1 MKRIQLASAIAVAAA
16 LTMASCDSSKEI
28 EFSEAGRIT
37 LTGELGQPPVTR
49 TQIDIEPTEDGSL
62 GIMWSVGDKIG
73 VFGGTTENAEF
84 EGNFT
89 TAVTSGLF
97 SGSMDARDNPKF
109 AYYPYTKGCTDYKK
123 IPVTVANIQYYTGE
137 TSIAANDIKASDTP
151 VRASDGIYRFIFKPM
166 VAILKFQV
174 AFNGLAG
181 IDADE
186 TLNAIVVKSSDTEK
200 ALTGNFTMNLAELS
214 AGLMPVTEG
223 TYSSIRVN
231 LTDADGNGKSVARKV
246 VAYASIAPC
255 LKTGDAVEV
264 MLLTDKH
271 TVKFDVTALQDFKA
285 GFCYDVP
292 LDLSNLK
299 PENNLQIFDPTAE
312 SPELRSFSF
321 EVANNAGKILARE
334 AYYEWTSTETT
345 LHSVTSKT
353 LELDQTTGN
362 IEGFIPYLYDF
373 KLIPTFTTSKGA
385 VVTVNGQVQT
395 SGESEVDFSSAE
407 PVVYSVSN
415 GLETKEYKV
424 SVTNTGLP
432 VVVLDINQ
440 ETVNNV
446 TSKDILL
453 GTVNITGKEGD
464 WTKSDVLTI
473 YKDGVKQMT
482 DVCSVKTRGN
492 SSRGL
497 PKKPVNIK
505 LSDDISVLG
514 MKAHDR
520 WCLVASQFDKTMMR
534 NAFTYHLAN
543 EIQDHFTDA
552 AGTENVLG
560 KGLVWNPHGETV
572 EVVMN
577 GIHVGTYYLCEHI
590 KINKNRLK
598 LTHKKVDKVLEN
610 NADAKVA
617 DCGFLI
623 EMSTDEKENRTN
635 TARRKVPIAFKDLDI
650 TAYPTIAEEFMAFV
664 NDFDENLYQ
673 GARYIDNNDPTTAR
687 EYFDKAY
694 EKLDIN
700 SMIDWWI
707 INELAMNDEMQ
718 WPKSAFAY
726 KDGDGKYFAGP
737 VWDFDYQTYV
747 NIEKYNT
754 SSIIKNMEAEHLSTK
769 YWGEVVPYKFTDL
782 GGYSALMYQRTNSA
796 SSSPYG
802 WYPWLFKDP
811 YFVARVKARWNSLYN
826 SVLQN
831 QSSVIAQMG
840 KEREKAAESNWKIWN
855 IKYLHAG
862 NSGDEYDFTYPEA
875 IQNFNEVF
883 EKRREGLNTA
893 INNL

>member
-1 MKRIQLASAIAVAAA
+1 MASALAAVAAT
-16 LTMASCDSSKEI
+16 LTMTSCESSKEV
-28 EFSEAGRIT
+28 EFPEAETIT

-49 TQIDIEPTEDGSL
+49 TQIDIEPTDDGSL
-62 GIMWSVGDKIG
+62 GIMWSAGDKIG
-73 VFGGTTENAEF
+73 VFGGTTSNAEF
-84 EGNFT
+84 EGKFN

-97 SGSMDARDNPKF
+97 SGSMNAGDSPVS
-109 AYYPYTKGCTDYKK
+109 AYYPYVKEATDSKT
-123 IPVTVANIQYYTGE
+123 IPVTISSVQYYSDE

-151 VRASDGIYRFIFKPM
+151 VKAKDGSYRFIFKPM
-166 VAILKFQV
+166 VSILRFEV
-174 AFNGLAG
+174 AFNGLTG

-186 TLNAIVVKSSDTEK
+186 TLDAIIVNSTNAEKS
-200 ALTGNFTMNLAELS
+200 LTGNFTMNLAELS
-214 AGLMPVTEG
+214 AGLAPVAEG

-231 LTDADGNGKSVARKV
+231 LTDTDGKGKSVARKV

-255 LKTGDAVEV
+255 VKAEDAVEV

-271 TVKFDVTALQDFKA
+271 TVKFNVTALQDFKA

-292 LDLSNLK
+292 LDLSNLR

-321 EVANNAGKILARE
+321 DVANNAGKILTQE
-334 AYYEWTSTETT
+334 AYYEGTSTETT
-345 LHSVTSKT
+345 LHSVTSKA
-353 LELDQTTGN
+353 LEIDQTAGSV
-362 IEGFIPYLYDF
+362 EGFIPYLYDF

-395 SGESEVDFSSAE
+395 SGESEVDFSSSE
-407 PVVYSVSN
+407 PVVYTVSN

-446 TSKDILL
+446 TSKDILF
-453 GTVNITGKEGD
+453 GTVKITGKEGN

-473 YKDGVKQMT
+473 YKDGTQQMT
-482 DVCSVKTRGN
+482 DVCSIRTRGN

-505 LSDDISVLG
+505 LSDDLPVLG

-520 WCLVASQFDKTMMR
+520 WCLVASQFDKSMMR
-534 NAFTYHLAN
+534 NAFTYRLAN
-543 EIQDHFTDA
+543 EIQEHFTDA
-552 AGTENVLG
+552 AGTEKVLG

-590 KINKNRLK
+590 KINKNRLY
-598 LTHKKVDKVLEN
+598 LTHKKVDKVLEK
-610 NADAKVA
+610 NAAAKLEE
-617 DCGFLI
+617 CGFLI

-635 TARRKVPIAFKDLDI
+635 TARRNVPIAFKDLDI
-650 TAYPTIAEEFMAFV
+650 TTYPAMAEEFMAYV

-673 GARYIDNNDPTTAR
+673 GAKCIDNNDLTTAR

-726 KDGDGKYFAGP
+726 KDGNGKYFAGP

-747 NIEKYNT
+747 NIEKYNS

-811 YFVARVKARWNSLYN
+811 YFVARVKARWNSLYS

-831 QSSVIAQMG
+831 QRPVIEQMG

-862 NSGDEYDFTYPEA
+862 NCGDEYDFTYPEV
-875 IQNFNEVF
+875 IQNFNDVF
-883 EKRREGLNTA
+883 EKRREGLNSA

>member
-1 MKRIQLASAIAVAAA
+1 MKRIQWASALAAVAAA
-16 LTMASCDSSKEI
+16 LTINSCESSQEVG
-28 EFSEAGRIT
+28 FPEAEAIT

-49 TQIDIEPTEDGSL
+49 TLIDIEPTEDGSL
-62 GIMWSVGDKIG
+62 GIMWSAGDKIG
-73 VFGGTTENAEF
+73 VFGGTTQNAEF

-97 SGSMDARDNPKF
+97 SGSMDAGDNPKF
-109 AYYPYTKGCTDYKK
+109 AYYPYVNGNTYYNK
-123 IPVTVANIQYYTGE
+123 IPVTVANAQSYTGV
-137 TSIAANDIKASDTP
+137 TSIAANDVKASESP
-151 VRASDGIYRFIFKPM
+151 VRASDGSYRFIFKPM
-166 VAILKFQV
+166 VSILRFQV

-186 TLNAIVVKSSDTEK
+186 TLNAIVVKSSDAGK

-214 AGLMPVTEG
+214 AGLTPVTEG

-231 LTDADGNGKSVARKV
+231 LADADGNGKSVASKA

-271 TVKFDVTALQDFKA
+271 TVKFNVTALQDFKA
-285 GFCYDVP
+285 GLCYDVP

-321 EVANNAGKILARE
+321 EVANNAGKILATE
-334 AYYEWTSTETT
+334 AYYEGNSTETT
-345 LHSVTSKT
+345 LHTVKEKA
-353 LELDQTTGN
+353 LEIDQTTGN

-385 VVTVNGQVQT
+385 VVTVNGLVQT

-446 TSKDILL
+446 TSKDVLL
-453 GTVNITGKEGD
+453 GTVKITGKEGG
-464 WTKSDVLTI
+464 WTKSDKISI
-473 YKDGVKQMT
+473 YKNGENQLT
-482 DVCSVKTRGN
+482 DICSIRTRGN
-492 SSRGL
+492 SSRDW

-505 LSDDISVLG
+505 LSDDLQVLG

-520 WCLVASQFDKTMMR
+520 WCLVASQFDKTMMK
-534 NAFTYHLAN
+534 NAFTYRLAN
-543 EIQDHFTDA
+543 EVQEHFTDV
-552 AGTENVLG
+552 AGNENELG

-577 GIHVGTYYLCEHI
+577 GIHVGTYFLCEHI

-598 LTHKKVDKVLEN
+598 LKNKKVDKILETN
-610 NADAKVA
+610 QNATVK
-617 DCGFLI
+617 DCGFLF
-623 EMSTDEKENRTN
+623 EMSSDEDNIIRT
-635 TARRKVPIAFKDLDI
+635 TRRHVPIAFKDADNI
-650 TAYPTIAEEFMAFV
+650 TTSLTDEIMAYI

-673 GARYIDNNDPTTAR
+673 GAAYIDRNNTSKAR
-687 EYFDKAY
+687 EYYDKAY
-694 EKLDIN
+694 EKIDIN

-726 KDGDGKYFAGP
+726 KDGDGKFFAGP

-747 NIEKYNT
+747 NIEKYNS
-754 SSIIKNMEAEHLSTK
+754 SSIIKQMENYYQWEP
-769 YWGEVVPYKFTDL
+769 VPYKFTDL
-782 GGYSALMYQRTNSA
+782 GGYSALMYQRTSSA
-796 SSSPYG
+796 SISPYG

-811 YFVARVKARWNSLYN
+811 YFVARVKVRWNSLYN
-826 SVLQN
+826 SVF
-831 QSSVIAQMG
+831 QSQTSKIEQMG

-855 IKYLHAG
+855 IEYVHAG
-862 NSGDEYDFTYPEA
+862 NCGDEYDMTYQET
-875 IQNFNEVF
+875 IDSFRNVF

>member
-1 MKRIQLASAIAVAAA
+1 MLAVAAA
-16 LTMASCDSSKEI
+16 LTMTSCDSSREI
-28 EFSEAGRIT
+28 GLPESETMT
-37 LTGELGQPPVTR
+37 LTGEFGQPPVTR

-62 GIMWSVGDKIG
+62 GIMWSAGDKIG
-73 VFGGTTENAEF
+73 VFGGTTSNAEF
-84 EGNFT
+84 EGTFN

-97 SGSMDARDNPKF
+97 SGAMDAGDNPVS
-109 AYYPYTKGCTDYKK
+109 AYYPYVKEATDSKA
-123 IPVTVANIQYYTGE
+123 IPVTVSAVQYYTDV
-137 TSIAANDIKASDTP
+137 TSIAANDVKASDAP
-151 VRASDGIYRFIFKPM
+151 VKANDGSYRFIFKPM
-166 VAILKFQV
+166 VSILRFEV
-174 AFNGLAG
+174 TFNGLEG
-181 IDADE
+181 IGNDE
-186 TLNAIVVKSSDTEK
+186 VLNAIVVKSADAERTL
-200 ALTGNFTMNLAELS
+200 AGNFTMDLTSLS
-214 AGLMPVTEG
+214 AGLTPVAEE
-223 TYSSIRVN
+223 TYSSLRVN
-231 LTDADGNGKSVARKV
+231 LTDAAGYGKSVARKV
-246 VAYASIAPC
+246 VAYASVAPDI
-255 LKTGDAVEV
+255 KTGDAMEIS
-264 MLLTDKH
+264 LLTDKH
-271 TVKFDVTALQDFKA
+271 TVRFNVNARQDFKA

-292 LDLSNLK
+292 LDLANLK
-299 PENNLQIFDPTAE
+299 PENNPQIFDPAAE
-312 SPELRSFSF
+312 SPELKTFSF
-321 EVANNAGKILARE
+321 EVANNAGKILATE
-334 AYYEWTSTETT
+334 AYFEGTSTETT
-345 LHSVTSKT
+345 LHSVTEKS
-353 LELDQTTGN
+353 LEIDQTTGS

-385 VVTVNGQVQT
+385 IVTVGGQVQT
-395 SGESEVDFSSAE
+395 SGASEQDFSASTPIA
-407 PVVYSVSN
+407 YTVSN
-415 GLETKEYKV
+415 GLETKDYKV
-424 SVTNTGLP
+424 SITNTGLP

-440 ETVNNV
+440 EAVNNV

-453 GTVNITGKEGD
+453 GTVKITGKEGD

-473 YKDGVKQMT
+473 YKDGVKQLT
-482 DVCSVKTRGN
+482 DICSVKMRGN

-505 LSDDISVLG
+505 LSDDLQVLG

-520 WCLVASQFDKTMMR
+520 WCLVASQFDKSMMR
-534 NAFTYHLAN
+534 NAFTYRLAN
-543 EIQDHFTDA
+543 EIQEHFTDA

-560 KGLVWNPHGETV
+560 KGLVWNPHGEAV

-577 GIHVGTYYLCEHI
+577 GIHVGTYFLCEHI
-590 KINKNRLK
+590 KINKNRLA
-598 LTHKKVDKVLEN
+598 LTHKKVDKVLEK

-635 TARRKVPIAFKDLDI
+635 TARRNVPIAFKDLDI
-650 TAYPTIAEEFMAFV
+650 TTYPAIAEEFMAYV

-673 GARYIDNNDPTTAR
+673 GAKSIDNNDLTTAR

-747 NIEKYNT
+747 NIEKYNS

-782 GGYSALMYQRTNSA
+782 GGYSALMFQRTDSA

-831 QSSVIAQMG
+831 QRPVIEQMG

-862 NSGDEYDFTYPEA
+862 NCGDEYDLTYPEV